1 MVDEVVSLILEGL
14 VKVLGL
20 RCCGMVLPSGD
31 RIREGKEF
39 GLLTNGVSGVA
50 VVLRV
55 GLLFW
60 LKEQEEMEEV
70 PVDRTLAGVVE
81 TLRGDG
87 EWQGVCVSEVAY
99 VVAYVRVP
107 QYSCVCVAGV

>member
-1 MVDEVVSLILEGL
+1 MDEVASIILEGL
-14 VKVLGL
+14 VRVLGL
-20 RCCGMVLPSGD
+20 RCCSMVLPSGV

-60 LKEQEEMEEV
+60 LKEQEDAEE
-70 PVDRTLAGVVE
+70 DQTGTTLSTVVE

-87 EWQGVCVSEVAY
+87 E
-99 VVAYVRVP
+99 
-107 QYSCVCVAGV
+107 

>member
-1 MVDEVVSLILEGL
+1 MVDEVVSIILEGL
-14 VKVLGL
+14 VRVLGS
-20 RCCGMVLPSGD
+20 RCCSMVLPSGA

-60 LKEQEEMEEV
+60 LKEQEDAEE
-70 PVDRTLAGVVE
+70 DQTGTTLSTVVE

-87 EWQGVCVSEVAY
+87 E
-99 VVAYVRVP
+99 
-107 QYSCVCVAGV
+107 

>member
-1 MVDEVVSLILEGL
+1 MVDEVVSMILEGL

-20 RCCGMVLPSGD
+20 RCCGMVLPSGG

-60 LKEQEEMEEV
+60 LKEQEEMEED
-70 PVDRTLAGVVE
+70 PVDKTLAGVVE

-99 VVAYVRVP
+99 VVAYVTSKLGYAAV
-107 QYSCVCVAGV
+107 

>member
-1 MVDEVVSLILEGL
+1 MVSIVLEGL
-14 VKVLGL
+14 VKVLDR
-20 RCCGMVLPSGD
+20 RCCSMVLPSGA

-39 GLLTNGVSGVA
+39 GLLTNSASGVA

-60 LKEQEEMEEV
+60 LKEQEDVEEEQ
-70 PVDRTLAGVVE
+70 PGTTLSTVVE

-87 EWQGVCVSEVAY
+87 EW
-99 VVAYVRVP
+99 
-107 QYSCVCVAGV
+107 

>member
-1 MVDEVVSLILEGL
+1 MDEVVSIILEGL
-14 VKVLGL
+14 VEVLGL
-20 RCCGMVLPSGD
+20 RCCSMVLPSGA

-60 LKEQEEMEEV
+60 LKEQEDVEEEQTGT
-70 PVDRTLAGVVE
+70 TLSTVVE
-81 TLRGDG
+81 ALRGDG
-87 EWQGVCVSEVAY
+87 EW
-99 VVAYVRVP
+99 
-107 QYSCVCVAGV
+107 

>member
-1 MVDEVVSLILEGL
+1 MDEVVSIILEGL
-14 VKVLGL
+14 VEVLGP
-20 RCCGMVLPSGD
+20 RCCSMVLPSGA

-39 GLLTNGVSGVA
+39 GRLTNGVSGVA

-60 LKEQEEMEEV
+60 LKEQEDAEE
-70 PVDRTLAGVVE
+70 DQTGTTLSTVVE

-87 EWQGVCVSEVAY
+87 E
-99 VVAYVRVP
+99 
-107 QYSCVCVAGV
+107 

>member
-1 MVDEVVSLILEGL
+1 MSIILEGL
-14 VKVLGL
+14 AEVLDR
-20 RCCGMVLPSGD
+20 RCCSMVLPSGA

-60 LKEQEEMEEV
+60 LKEHEDGEGEQ
-70 PVDRTLAGVVE
+70 PSTTLSTVVE
-81 TLRGDG
+81 DLREDG
-87 EWQGVCVSEVAY
+87 EW
-99 VVAYVRVP
+99 
-107 QYSCVCVAGV
+107 

>member
-1 MVDEVVSLILEGL
+1 MDEVVSIILEGL
-14 VKVLGL
+14 VKVSGL
-20 RCCGMVLPSGD
+20 RCCSMVLPGGA

-60 LKEQEEMEEV
+60 LKEQEDAEE
-70 PVDRTLAGVVE
+70 DQTGKTLATVVG
-81 TLRGDG
+81 TLRGDS
-87 EWQGVCVSEVAY
+87 EW
-99 VVAYVRVP
+99 
-107 QYSCVCVAGV
+107 